1 MALSGVSEVRRTVHS
16 QLKDKNCQLED
27 MQAEEEKSRRGH
39 TLAKD
44 EFAQSKVRPKA
55 GGRQEAGRRQAGEAV
70 NAEAGRMQERG

>member
-44 EFAQSKVRPKA
+44 EFAQSKVRLQT
-55 GGRQEAGRRQAGEAV
+55 GGRQDAGEVVNEAV
-70 NAEAGRMQERG
+70 GGRETGEL